1 MFDRSKKGARSPGGD
16 SAGSF
21 SVIASDVKITG
32 HISSGNDVQINGLV
46 EGDVQCGHLTIG
58 EGGKV
63 VGKIN
68 AEAVT
73 LAGAVEGPINAAKVE
88 LLASAQVTGD
98 VGYQE
103 LRIELGARIS
113 GKLNWAQEKG
123 LKLVKTEAA
132 AES

>member
-1 MFDRSKKGARSPGGD
+1 MFDKSRKDARRQGGE
-16 SAGSF
+16 SAGGF

-32 HISSGNDVQINGLV
+32 NISSGNDVQINGLV
-46 EGDVQCGHLTIG
+46 EGDVQCGQLAIG

-63 VGKIN
+63 IGKIN

-73 LAGAVEGPINAAKVE
+73 LAGAVEGPISATKVE
-88 LLASAQVTGD
+88 LLATAQVTGD
-98 VGYQE
+98 VSYQE

-132 AES
+132 AGE

>member
-1 MFDRSKKGARSPGGD
+1 MFDRSKKGSRSPGGD
-16 SAGSF
+16 SAGGF

-32 HISSGNDVQINGLV
+32 NISSGNDVQINGLV
-46 EGDVQCGHLTIG
+46 EGDVQCGHLAIG
-58 EGGKV
+58 DGGKV

-73 LAGAVEGPINAAKVE
+73 LAGAVEGPISATKVE
-88 LLASAQVTGD
+88 LLATAQVTGD
-98 VGYQE
+98 VSYQE
-103 LRIELGARIS
+103 LRIELGAKIS

-132 AES
+132 AAE